1 MRPVRILVVAP
12 YPPYPPRFGGAARIY
27 HLLRVLARD
36 HRITLLS
43 FASPDEAAE
52 MGPLADL
59 GIEVHTVPRA
69 PARSPRRKRLYQ
81 LRSLVGR
88 TYSHYSL
95 WSPRMAAGLD
105 GLLSRRRFDVVQLEF
120 GDLAGS
126 YAVAPGPLRVLDE
139 HNVEYRFMER
149 LERQERSR
157 LRRLFYRLEARKL
170 RDDELAAC
178 RRADAILTT
187 SDVDRATLAPDVGA
201 TPIRVVPN
209 GVDTTF
215 FTPGPPGNGRPR
227 LVFTGA
233 IDYQPNTDAVLH
245 FCAEIWPRV
254 RRAAPEATLAIVG
267 KDPPPAV
274 LALAGEGVTV
284 TGTVPDVR
292 PWMQSAT
299 AFVVPLRT
307 GGGTRLKILEA
318 LASGRAVVST
328 SLGCEGLEVTPGRD
342 ILVADEPAAFADAVL
357 RCVGDPALR
366 ARLGAAGRAL
376 VEERYR
382 WEAIGANLADFYQ
395 ELLARR
401 RQHPTG
407 EQPRPSRV
415 G

>member
-1 MRPVRILVVAP
+1 
-12 YPPYPPRFGGAARIY
+12 
-27 HLLRVLARD
+27 
-36 HRITLLS
+36 
-43 FASPDEAAE
+43 
-52 MGPLADL
+52 
-59 GIEVHTVPRA
+59 
-69 PARSPRRKRLYQ
+69 
-81 LRSLVGR
+81 
-88 TYSHYSL
+88 
-95 WSPRMAAGLD
+95 
-105 GLLSRRRFDVVQLEF
+105 VVQLEF

-215 FTPGPPGNGRPR
+215 FTPGPAGNGRPR

>member
-1 MRPVRILVVAP
+1 MRILVVAP

-27 HLLRVLARD
+27 HLLRGLARD
-36 HRITLLS
+36 HRITLLC
-43 FASPDEAAE
+43 FASPDEAAG
-52 MGPLADL
+52 MRPLADL
-59 GIEVHTVPRA
+59 GIQVHTVARP
-69 PARSPRRKRLYQ
+69 PARDPRRKRLYQ

-95 WSPRMAAGLD
+95 WSPRMAAVLD
-105 GLLSRRRFDVVQLEF
+105 GLVSRRTFDVIQVEF

-126 YAVAPGPLRVLDE
+126 YPVAPGALRVLDE

-149 LERQERSR
+149 LERHERSR
-157 LRRLFYRLEARKL
+157 LRRLYYRLEARKL
-170 RDDELAAC
+170 RRDELAAC

-187 SDVDRATLAPDVGA
+187 SDVDRATLLPHVEA

-215 FTPGPPGNGRPR
+215 FTPGPATDGPPR

-233 IDYQPNTDAVLH
+233 IDYQPNTDGVLY
-245 FCAEIWPRV
+245 FCAEIWPRI
-254 RRAAPEATLAIVG
+254 RRAAPEATLAVVG

-274 LALAGEGVTV
+274 RALAGDGIVV

-292 PWMQSAT
+292 PWMQTAT
-299 AFVVPLRT
+299 VFVVPLRT

-328 SLGCEGLEVTPGRD
+328 SLGCEGLEVTHGQD
-342 ILVADEPAAFADAVL
+342 ILVADEPATFADAVL
-357 RCVGDPALR
+357 GCLRDPALR
-366 ARLGAAGRAL
+366 ARLGDAGRAL
-376 VEERYR
+376 VERRYR
-382 WEAIGANLADFYQ
+382 WETIGADLGDFYR

-401 RQHPTG
+401 GRP
-407 EQPRPSRV
+407 PRRDRPPSSLV

>member
-157 LRRLFYRLEARKL
+157 LRRLFYRL
-170 RDDELAAC
+170 
-178 RRADAILTT
+178 
-187 SDVDRATLAPDVGA
+187 
-201 TPIRVVPN
+201 
-209 GVDTTF
+209 
-215 FTPGPPGNGRPR
+215 
-227 LVFTGA
+227 
-233 IDYQPNTDAVLH
+233 
-245 FCAEIWPRV
+245 
-254 RRAAPEATLAIVG
+254 
-267 KDPPPAV
+267 
-274 LALAGEGVTV
+274 
-284 TGTVPDVR
+284 
-292 PWMQSAT
+292 
-299 AFVVPLRT
+299 
-307 GGGTRLKILEA
+307 
-318 LASGRAVVST
+318 
-328 SLGCEGLEVTPGRD
+328 
-342 ILVADEPAAFADAVL
+342 
-357 RCVGDPALR
+357 
-366 ARLGAAGRAL
+366 
-376 VEERYR
+376 
-382 WEAIGANLADFYQ
+382 
-395 ELLARR
+395 
-401 RQHPTG
+401 
-407 EQPRPSRV
+407 
-415 G
+415 

>member
-1 MRPVRILVVAP
+1 MRILVVAP

-43 FASPDEAAE
+43 FASPDEAAD
-52 MGPLADL
+52 MRPLADL

-139 HNVEYRFMER
+139 HNVEYRFLER

-187 SDVDRATLAPDVGA
+187 SDVDRATLAPDVGT

-215 FTPGPPGNGRPR
+215 FTPGPAGNGRPR

>member
-1 MRPVRILVVAP
+1 MRPERILVVAP

-27 HLLRVLARD
+27 HLLRVLARE

-43 FASPDEAAE
+43 FASPDEAAA

-59 GIEVHTVPRA
+59 GIEIHTVPRA
-69 PARSPRRKRLYQ
+69 RARDPRRKRLYQ

-95 WSPRMAAGLD
+95 WSPRMAAALD
-105 GLLSRRRFDVVQLEF
+105 GLLSGCRFDVVQIEF

-126 YAVAPGPLRVLDE
+126 YTVPPGPLRVLDE

-157 LRRLFYRLEARKL
+157 LRRLYYRLEARKL
-170 RDDELAAC
+170 RTDELAAC

-187 SDVDRATLAPDVGA
+187 SDVDRATLVPDVEA

-215 FTPGPPGNGRPR
+215 FTPGPAVNGPPR

-245 FCAEIWPRV
+245 FCAEIWPLV
-254 RRAAPEATLAIVG
+254 RRSAPEATLAIVG
-267 KDPPPAV
+267 KDPPLAV
-274 LALAGEGVTV
+274 RALAGDGVTV

-292 PWMQSAT
+292 PWMRSAT
-299 AFVVPLRT
+299 AFVVPLRS

-328 SLGCEGLEVTPGRD
+328 SLGCEGLEVTAGHD
-342 ILVADEPAAFADAVL
+342 ILVADEPAAFAEAVL
-357 RCVGDPALR
+357 RCARDPELR
-366 ARLGAAGRAL
+366 ARLGAAGRTL
-376 VEERYR
+376 VERRYR
-382 WEAIGANLADFYQ
+382 WEAIGADLADFYQ

-401 RQHPTG
+401 RQDPAG
-407 EQPRPSRV
+407 ERSGRSLI